1 MMPMHGGFLETQ
13 PPIATELQLPK
24 RISRLPEMAYN
35 LWWTWHPQ
43 AQGLFSRIDFSL
55 WEEVRHNPVQFLRK
69 IKRPQL
75 NAALSNVSYLE
86 TYDRVM
92 EAFDRYL
99 NASGMWYSRENPDL
113 LNRPIAYI
121 STEYGLHES
130 IQGYAG
136 GLGVLAGDLIK
147 EASDLGIPI
156 VGLGFLYTLGY
167 FRQSMTEDG
176 WQEANY
182 EPLDFANLP
191 VWPVLGRDGDPLT
204 ISVSL
209 PERELAARL
218 WQVRVGRIPLYL
230 LDSNVE
236 SNSPADRELTA
247 RLYTSEVEQRISQEI
262 ILGIG
267 GVRALRALGYNPT
280 AWHLNEGHSAFA
292 LLERAREYVAA
303 GRTFAD
309 AKEIVRKTT
318 IFTTH
323 TPVPAGA
330 DEFPLWLMDKFF
342 SQYWPQL
349 GLERDAFLDI
359 ARHKQSWGET
369 FSMPVLALRLS
380 DHANGVSEL
389 HGRVARKMFNHL
401 WPDLPED
408 KVPIRHI
415 TNGIHTETWL
425 ARQMGT
431 LFDRYL
437 GEDWRERIDEQAVW
451 DRVCDIPDKDLWEA
465 RIHLKRRLAA
475 HMRDRSRQLWLSG
488 KKHPVQIVN
497 AGVLMDPNM
506 LVIGFARRFTMY
518 KRAGLLL
525 RQPERLLALLNRPN
539 LPVQFIFA
547 GKAHPADDPAK
558 RLLQDVYRFA
568 KRSETGGRF
577 VFLED
582 YDINLARYLVQG
594 VDVWMNTPMR
604 PLEASGTSGQ
614 KAALNGALNM
624 SVLDGWWREGYNG
637 RNGWAIGEDKENQ
650 TADVQNAQ
658 DTDSLFSLLE
668 DELVPLF
675 YENRSPENIPS
686 EWVDRIRESIR
697 TISPTFNTR
706 RMLKE
711 YACDLY
717 LPAIR
722 HPFPEMGD
730 PSLEIPT

>member
-1 MMPMHGGFLETQ
+1 MQDRFLEAQ
-13 PPIATELQLPK
+13 PPIASELDLPK
-24 RISRLPEMAYN
+24 KISRLPELAYN
-35 LWWTWHPQ
+35 LWWTWHPE
-43 AQGLFSRIDFSL
+43 AQNLFGRIDFSL
-55 WEEVRHNPVQFLRK
+55 WEELRHNPVQFLRQV
-69 IKRPQL
+69 KRPQL
-75 NAALSNVSYLE
+75 NAALSSVDYMES
-86 TYDRVM
+86 YDRVM
-92 EAFDRYL
+92 EAFDSYL
-99 NASGMWYSRENPDL
+99 RLADTWYRCENPGF

-147 EASDLGIPI
+147 EASDLGIPL

-167 FRQSMTEDG
+167 FRQSITEDG
-176 WQEANY
+176 WQEAMY

-191 VWPVLGRDGDPLT
+191 VWPVTGRDGKEFT
-204 ISVSL
+204 VTVAL
-209 PERELAARL
+209 PGRDLAARL

-236 SNSPADRELTA
+236 SNSPTDRELTA
-247 RLYTSEVEQRISQEI
+247 RLYISEAEQRISQEI

-292 LLERAREYVAA
+292 LLERAREFVAA
-303 GRTFAD
+303 GRTFAE
-309 AKEIVRKTT
+309 AKDITRQTT

-342 SQYWPQL
+342 SAFWPQL
-349 GLERDAFLDI
+349 GLDRDTFLDI
-359 ARHKQSWGET
+359 ARHRQSWGET

-389 HGRVARKMFNHL
+389 HGRVARKMYHHL

-425 ARQMGT
+425 ARRMGV
-431 LFDRYL
+431 LFDQYM
-437 GEDWRERIDEQAVW
+437 GADWREHVDEQAVW
-451 DRVCDIPDKDLWEA
+451 DKVCDIPDRELWNA
-465 RIHLKRRLAA
+465 RIHLKRRLVA
-475 HMRDRSRQLWLSG
+475 HIRDRSRQQWLSG
-488 KKHPVQIVN
+488 KLHPSQVVN
-497 AGVLMDPNM
+497 AGVLLEPNM
-506 LVIGFARRFTMY
+506 LTIGFARRFTTY

-558 RLLQDVYRFA
+558 RLLQEVYRFA
-568 KRSETGGRF
+568 KRYETGGRF

-594 VDVWMNTPMR
+594 VDVWLNTPLR

-614 KAALNGALNM
+614 KAALNGVLNL
-624 SVLDGWWREGYNG
+624 SVLDGWWREGYNE
-637 RNGWAIGEDKENQ
+637 RNGWAIGEDRENQ
-650 TADVQNAQ
+650 TADVQNTQ
-658 DTDSLFSLLE
+658 DTDSLFELLE
-668 DELVPLF
+668 NEIVPLY
-675 YENRSPENIPS
+675 YENRTADNIPS
-686 EWVDRIRESIR
+686 EWLVRVRESIR

-711 YACDLY
+711 YACDMY
-717 LPAIR
+717 LPATR
-722 HPFPEMGD
+722 HPFP
-730 PSLEIPT
+730 PLEEPPAATSS

>member
-1 MMPMHGGFLETQ
+1 MQDSFLEIH
-13 PPIATELQLPK
+13 PPIASELDLPRK
-24 RISRLPEMAYN
+24 ISRLPELAYN

-43 AQGLFSRIDFSL
+43 AQNLFSRIDFSL
-55 WEEVRHNPVQFLRK
+55 WEACRHNPVQFLRSA
-69 IKRPQL
+69 KRPQL
-75 NAALSNVSYLE
+75 NAALSNVNYMD
-86 TYDRVM
+86 TYDKVM

-99 NASGMWYSRENPDL
+99 GATDTWYRRENPDL

-121 STEYGLHES
+121 STEYGLHET

-147 EASDLGIPI
+147 EASDLGIPV

-167 FRQSMTEDG
+167 FEQSITEDG
-176 WQEANY
+176 WQEALY

-191 VWPVLGRDGDPLT
+191 VWPVNGRDGKPLT
-204 ISVSL
+204 ISVTL
-209 PERELAARL
+209 PERDLAARL

-247 RLYTSEVEQRISQEI
+247 RLYTSEAEQRISQEI

-267 GVRALRALGYNPT
+267 GVRALRELGYNPT
-280 AWHLNEGHSAFA
+280 AWHLNEGHSGFA

-303 GRTFAD
+303 GRTFDEARG
-309 AKEIVRKTT
+309 IIRQTT

-342 SQYWPQL
+342 SSYWPQL
-349 GLERDAFLDI
+349 GLDREKFLDI

-369 FSMPVLALRLS
+369 FSMPVLALRMS

-389 HGRVARKMFNHL
+389 HGRVARKMYHHL
-401 WPDLPED
+401 WPDIPED

-425 ARQMGT
+425 ARQMSF
-431 LFDRYL
+431 LYDKHL
-437 GEDWRERIDEQAVW
+437 GADWRDQIDDQSVW
-451 DRVCDIPDKDLWEA
+451 DKVGTIPDKELWEV

-475 HMRDRSRQLWLSG
+475 HIRDRARAQWLSG
-488 KKHPVQIVN
+488 TRHPSQVVN

-525 RQPERLLALLNRPN
+525 RQPDRLLQLINRPN

-558 RLLQDVYRFA
+558 RLMQEVYRFA
-568 KRSETGGRF
+568 KRYETGGRF
-577 VFLED
+577 IFLED

-594 VDVWMNTPMR
+594 VDVWLNTPLR

-614 KAALNGALNM
+614 KAALNGVLNL

-637 RNGWAIGEDKENQ
+637 RNGWAIGEDRENQ
-650 TADVQNAQ
+650 TADEQNTQ
-658 DTDSLFSLLE
+658 DTESLFALLE
-668 DELVPLF
+668 REIVPLY
-675 YENRSPENIPS
+675 YENRTPDGVPS
-686 EWVDRIRESIR
+686 EWIDMVRESIR

-711 YACDLY
+711 YARDLY

-722 HPFPEMGD
+722 NPFPPLEEGSM
-730 PSLEIPT
+730 EIPT

>member
-1 MMPMHGGFLETQ
+1 MHEGFLETQ

-24 RISRLPEMAYN
+24 QLSRLPDLAYN
-35 LWWTWHPQ
+35 LWWTWHPE

-55 WEEVRHNPVQFLRK
+55 WEEVRHNPVQFIRK
-69 IKRPQL
+69 IRRPQL
-75 NAALSNVSYLE
+75 NAALSNVDYME
-86 TYDRVM
+86 TYERVV
-92 EAFDRYL
+92 ESFDHYL
-99 NASGMWYSRENPDL
+99 NASDMWYSRENPDL

-191 VWPVLGRDGDPLT
+191 VWPVIGRDGKPLT

-209 PERELAARL
+209 PERDLAARL

-236 SNSPADRELTA
+236 SNSPTDRELTA
-247 RLYTSEVEQRISQEI
+247 RLYTSEAEQRISQEI

-303 GRTFAD
+303 GRTFED

-342 SQYWPQL
+342 SPYWPQL
-349 GLERDAFLDI
+349 GLGRDAFLDI

-389 HGRVARKMFNHL
+389 HGRVARKMYNHL

-425 ARQMGT
+425 ARQMGN

-437 GEDWRERIDEQAVW
+437 GDDWRERIDEQAVW
-451 DRVCDIPDKDLWEA
+451 DRIGDLPNKELWEA

-475 HMRDRSRQLWLSG
+475 HIRDRSRQQWLSG
-488 KKHPVQIVN
+488 KKHPIQIVN
-497 AGVLMDPNM
+497 AGVLLDPNM

-547 GKAHPADDPAK
+547 GKAHPADEPAQ

-594 VDVWMNTPMR
+594 VDVWMNTPLR

-614 KAALNGALNM
+614 KAALNGVLNM

-650 TADVQNAQ
+650 TAEVQNAQ

-668 DELVPLF
+668 DEIIPLY

-722 HPFPEMGD
+722 HPFPPLED
-730 PSLEIPT
+730 SSLEIPT

>member
-1 MMPMHGGFLETQ
+1 MQDSFLEVQ
-13 PPIATELQLPK
+13 PPIASELDLPRK
-24 RISRLPEMAYN
+24 ISRLPELAYN
-35 LWWTWHPQ
+35 LWWTWHPH
-43 AQGLFSRIDFSL
+43 AQNLFSRIDFSL
-55 WEEVRHNPVQFLRK
+55 WEECRHNPVQFLRK
-69 IKRPQL
+69 AKRPQL
-75 NAALSNVSYLE
+75 NAALSNVNYME
-86 TYDRVM
+86 NYDKVM

-99 NASGMWYSRENPDL
+99 GATDTWYRHENPDL

-121 STEYGLHES
+121 STEYGLHET

-147 EASDLGIPI
+147 EASDLGIPL

-167 FRQSMTEDG
+167 FEQSITEDG
-176 WQEANY
+176 WQEALY

-191 VWPVLGRDGDPLT
+191 VWPVVGRDGKPLI
-204 ISVSL
+204 ISVAL
-209 PERELAARL
+209 PERDLAARL

-236 SNSPADRELTA
+236 SNSPTDRELTA
-247 RLYTSEVEQRISQEI
+247 RLYTSEAEQRISQEI

-280 AWHLNEGHSAFA
+280 AWHLNEGHSGFA
-292 LLERAREYVAA
+292 LLERAREFVAA
-303 GRTFAD
+303 GRTFDD
-309 AKEIVRKTT
+309 AREIIRKTT

-342 SQYWPQL
+342 SSYWPQL
-349 GLERDAFLDI
+349 GLEREKFLDI

-369 FSMPVLALRLS
+369 FSMPVLALRMS

-389 HGRVARKMFNHL
+389 HGRVARKMYHHL

-425 ARQMGT
+425 ARQMGF
-431 LFDRYL
+431 LYDKHM
-437 GEDWRERIDEQAVW
+437 GADWRDHIDDQSVW
-451 DRVCDIPDKDLWEA
+451 DKASGIPDKELWDV

-475 HMRDRSRQLWLSG
+475 HIRDRSRQQWLSG
-488 KKHPVQIVN
+488 KLHPIQVVN
-497 AGVLMDPNM
+497 AGVLLDPNN
-506 LVIGFARRFTMY
+506 LIIGFARRFTMY

-525 RQPERLLALLNRPN
+525 RQPERLLKLLNQPN
-539 LPVQFIFA
+539 RPVQIIFA
-547 GKAHPADDPAK
+547 GKAHPADEPAK
-558 RLLQDVYRFA
+558 RLLQEVYRFA
-568 KRSETGGRF
+568 KRPEAGGRF
-577 VFLED
+577 IFLED

-594 VDVWMNTPMR
+594 VDVWMNTPLR

-614 KAALNGALNM
+614 KAALNGALNL

-637 RNGWAIGEDKENQ
+637 RNGWAIGEDRENQ
-650 TADVQNAQ
+650 TAEMQNTQ
-658 DTDSLFSLLE
+658 DTESLFTLLE
-668 DELVPLF
+668 DEIVPLF
-675 YENRSPENIPS
+675 YENRTPDGIPS
-686 EWVDRIRESIR
+686 EWIDLIRESIR
-697 TISPTFNTR
+697 TIPPTFNTR

-722 HPFPEMGD
+722 HPFPPLEDSGM
-730 PSLEIPT
+730 EIPT